1 MPHDSKKKNPP
12 SKKIKDLFL
21 DKETTHGGWPEGHSG
36 SWIDKTP
43 VNVQISN
50 YLKSMGLLED
60 PDHAR
65 LSESQFRNLI
75 RNLLIEM
82 NSYDREL

>member
-1 MPHDSKKKNPP
+1 MPYDSKKKNPP

-21 DKETTHGGWPEGHSG
+21 DKETSHGGWPSGHRG
-36 SWIDKTP
+36 GWIDKTP
-43 VNVQISN
+43 VNVQIAN

-65 LSESQFRNLI
+65 LSESQFRTLI

-82 NSYDREL
+82 NSYDSE